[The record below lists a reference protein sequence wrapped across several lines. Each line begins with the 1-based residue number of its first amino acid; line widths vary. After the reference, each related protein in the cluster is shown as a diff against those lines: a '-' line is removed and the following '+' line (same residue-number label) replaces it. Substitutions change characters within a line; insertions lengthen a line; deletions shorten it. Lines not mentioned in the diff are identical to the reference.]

1 MPLETESTAAIRA
14 LVADLKPN
22 DADLLEALHRVQ
34 HEFGYVSG
42 EAMAVIGQQLELA
55 PAHIY
60 GVTTYYA
67 DFRTTP
73 PPATTIAWC
82 AGGACRL
89 ENSGGILAAME
100 AVLDTRLD
108 EPDPEHRAEIV
119 RGQCNGTCELAPM
132 MWVNGLVVPRLTAA
146 RAVRFARAV
155 RDGQDAEAAIEA
167 LQEPAAG

>member
-1 MPLETESTAAIRA
+1 MPLETEATAEIRA
-14 LVADLKPN
+14 LIADLKPL

-34 HEFGYVSG
+34 HHFGYVSG

-73 PPATTIAWC
+73 PPQANIAWC
-82 AGGACRL
+82 AGLACRL

-100 AVLDTRLD
+100 TVLGTRLA
-108 EPDPEHRAEIV
+108 EPDPEHRAEIT

-132 MWVNGLVVPRLTAA
+132 MWVNGRVVPRLTPA
-146 RAVRFARAV
+146 RAVRFARAI
-155 RDGQDAEAAIEA
+155 RDGQSPEAAVEA
-167 LQEPAAG
+167 MDEPTS